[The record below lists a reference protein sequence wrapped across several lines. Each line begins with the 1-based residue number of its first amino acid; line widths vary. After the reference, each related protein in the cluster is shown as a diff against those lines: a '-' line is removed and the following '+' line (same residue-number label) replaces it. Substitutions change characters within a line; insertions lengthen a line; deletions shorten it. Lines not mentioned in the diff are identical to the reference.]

1 MVHGTVNSL
10 SLFLYCLLMVML
22 NFQVFWKIYLTVTTL
37 NRLRVVTRYSEVIK
51 TLKQTSRQKIISF
64 KENFINEKYY
74 IR

>member
-10 SLFLYCLLMVML
+10 SLFLYCLLMDML

-37 NRLRVVTRYSEVIK
+37 NRLRVVTRYSEVMK
-51 TLKQTSRQKIISF
+51 TLKQTSRQKISF